1 MGVLQES
8 IASVEESTTGIM
20 DAVGKLPEEAVR
32 WKPTPEVW
40 SIHEILCHVDEAIP
54 YWAEEIDRVVAKPG
68 VEWGRNHQSEARLA
82 AVAASSQ
89 RKTGDVLA
97 SIQKGSQKTVAVLR
111 KLKDD
116 DLNIE
121 SPSRNPRFATKPMSF
136 VLDHLIVTHLR
147 NHFGQIKR
155 NIEQLSATNP
165 QSAQVRK

>member
-8 IASVEESTTGIM
+8 IASVEESTNGIM
-20 DAVGKLPEEAVR
+20 DAVGKLPEEAIR

-54 YWAEEIDRVVAKPG
+54 YWAEEIERVVAKPG
-68 VEWGRNHQSEARLA
+68 VEWGRNHQNETRLA
-82 AVAASSQ
+82 AVAVSSQ

-97 SIQKGSQKTVAVLR
+97 SIQKGSQKTVAILR
-111 KLKDD
+111 KLKDE

-136 VLDHLIVTHLR
+136 VLDHLVVTHLR
-147 NHFGQIKR
+147 NHFGQVRR
-155 NIEQLSATNP
+155 NIEQLSAANP
-165 QSAQVRK
+165 QSAQVQK